1 MIEVDGAFG
10 EGGGQIIRTS
20 LSLSAITGEP
30 VHVRNVRANRSKPG
44 LLRQHLT
51 ALNAVAEICGGKT
64 SGAELGSGEVTL
76 TPGSIRAGKYDFSVG
91 SAGSA
96 NLVLQTVLPV
106 LQHAAGLSEV
116 TVQGGTHNSGS
127 PPYPFLEEC
136 FFPALRMIGHDVESE
151 LVRYGFY
158 PAGGG
163 EIRIHVNGGAET
175 TALNWVDRGDEMECS
190 AEAIVSNI
198 GNDVAKREL
207 QTVAKELN
215 LNFDEACRFNYP
227 KAQGPGNALLG
238 RMKSGGRT
246 VMFVQFGERG
256 VSAEQVGKRVAKQM
270 KSFMASGAAVD
281 HHLADQLLLPM
292 ALGRGGVFSTTRPSL
307 HTTTNAEV
315 ISKFTGKTIRLD
327 QEDNRTIC
335 EVG

>member
-30 VHVRNVRANRSKPG
+30 VHIRNVRANRSKPG

-76 TPGSIRAGKYDFSVG
+76 TPGCIRAGKYEYSVG

-96 NLVLQTVLPV
+96 NLVLQAILP
-106 LQHAAGLSEV
+106 LLWSADGASELV
-116 TVQGGTHNSGS
+116 VHGGTHNPFS

-136 FFPALRMIGHDVESE
+136 FLPALHAIGHDVESE

-163 EIRIHVNGGAET
+163 EIRIRVKGGQDT
-175 TALNWVDRGDEMECS
+175 RALNWMERKEDPECS

-207 QTVAKELN
+207 QTVANALN

-227 KAQGPGNALLG
+227 QAHGPGNALLG
-238 RMKSGGRT
+238 RLKSDGRT

-256 VSAEQVGKRVAKQM
+256 VSAEQIGKRVAKQM
-270 KSFMASGAAVD
+270 KSFIASGAAVD

-292 ALGRGGVFSTTRPSL
+292 ALGKGGSFSTTRPSL
-307 HTTTNAEV
+307 HTTTNADV
-315 ISKFTGKTIRLD
+315 ISRFTGRTIRLEQGDD
-327 QEDNRTIC
+327 QTIC
-335 EVG
+335 VVG

>member
-1 MIEVDGAFG
+1 MIEIDGAFG

-30 VHVRNVRANRSKPG
+30 VHIRNVRANRSKPG

-64 SGAELGSGEVTL
+64 SGAELGSCEVTL

-106 LQHAAGLSEV
+106 LQQATGSSEV
-116 TVQGGTHNSGS
+116 TVHGGTHNSGS

-163 EIRIHVNGGAET
+163 EIRVHINGGAGT
-175 TALNWVDRGDEMECS
+175 NALNWVDRGDEMKCS

-215 LNFDEACRFNYP
+215 LNFDEFCRFNYP

-238 RMKSGGRT
+238 RVKSGGRT

-292 ALGRGGVFSTTRPSL
+292 ALGQGGVFSTTRPSL
-307 HTTTNAEV
+307 HTTTNAEI
-315 ISKFTGKTIRLD
+315 ISRFTGKTIRLD

-335 EVG
+335 EVS